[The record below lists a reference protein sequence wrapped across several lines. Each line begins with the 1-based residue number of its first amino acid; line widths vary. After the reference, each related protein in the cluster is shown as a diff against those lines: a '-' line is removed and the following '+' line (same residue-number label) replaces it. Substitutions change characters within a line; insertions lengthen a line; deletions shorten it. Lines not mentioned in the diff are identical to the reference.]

1 MPAISSQF
9 HAILDTLRFWDIIDI
24 LIVAYT
30 VYYVYSMIKGT
41 KAATLLKGLGVL
53 IAFTLFSKWLNFHVI
68 NWLLQ
73 KSITVVLVALPVVFQ
88 PELRKALERIG
99 RGKLFRK
106 DDFDDVEDLEKVLS
120 DLVAAIVIMARQK
133 VGALIVLEQETGL
146 TEYMETGVALDA
158 RLSQELIMTI
168 FSHNTPLHDGAVIIR
183 SARIMSASCLLPL
196 TDDRNL
202 SKELGTRHRAAIGLS
217 DVTDALVIVVSEETG
232 TISLAHEGKIQ
243 RYLTANQLKEL
254 LHPVICESKLS
265 WQEILKEAF
274 RRK

>member
-1 MPAISSQF
+1 MPAVTSQF
-9 HAILDTLRFWDIIDI
+9 NAIIDTFRFWDLIDI

-53 IAFTLFSKWLNFHVI
+53 IAFTMFSKWLNFHVI

-106 DDFDDVEDLEKVLS
+106 DDFDAEDLDKMLT
-120 DLVAAIVIMARQK
+120 DLVSAVIIMARQK
-133 VGALIVLEQETGL
+133 VGALIVIEQQTGL
-146 TEYMETGVALDA
+146 TEYMETGVALDG
-158 RLSQELIMTI
+158 RLSKELLMTL

-183 SARIMSASCLLPL
+183 GSRIMSAACLLPL
-196 TDDRNL
+196 TDDRSL
-202 SKELGTRHRAAIGLS
+202 SKELGTRHRAGIGLS
-217 DVTDALVIVVSEETG
+217 ELTDAWVIIVSEETG
-232 TISLAHEGKIQ
+232 TISLAHEGNLQ
-243 RYLTANQLKEL
+243 RYLTANQLKEIL
-254 LHPVICESKLS
+254 NPVICESKMS
-265 WQEILKEAF
+265 WHEIIKETF